1 MSEQIEVESGDEE
14 DTSKYL
20 YNVIKG
26 DLVDVKM
33 WTKFV
38 PVESG
43 AIDQLRS
50 ITKLPFVFKHVAAM
64 PDVHI
69 GTGSTV
75 GTVLATHGTVI
86 PAAVGVDSG
95 CGMIACR
102 ISLKAE
108 DLPDNL
114 HRLRTEIENMVPV
127 GFDDHSIQ
135 RLNGKGHGGTRT
147 VLNNQFKN
155 LKKGL
160 DAITAKHPGI
170 EHMVKNAEEKAYR
183 QLGSLGGGNHFI
195 ELCLDENNDVWIMLH
210 SGSRGIGNTI
220 GRYFIELAQKEMEAQ
235 KVTLPNKDLAYL
247 QEGSVHYDDY
257 VEAVSWAQEYARRN
271 RDAMLELVITAMT
284 RFLPHFRVTKEA
296 INCHH
301 NYVSEETHFGENV
314 IITRKGAVS
323 AQIGELGII
332 PGSMGAKSFI
342 VRGLGN
348 ADSFCSCSHGAG
360 RKMSRSAAKRK
371 ITVEEHIAA
380 TEGVECRKDEGM
392 IDESPAAYKSI
403 DDVMAS
409 QTDLVE
415 VVHTLKQI
423 LCVKG

>member
-1 MSEQIEVESGDEE
+1 MNDEN
-14 DTSKYL
+14 YL

-64 PDVHI
+64 PDVHV

-75 GTVLATHGTVI
+75 GTVMATRSAVI
-86 PAAVGVDSG
+86 PAAVGVDIG

-102 ISLKAE
+102 ISLRAE

-127 GFDDHSIQ
+127 GFDEHTTD
-135 RLNGKGHGGTRT
+135 RLNGKGHQETRT
-147 VLNNQFKN
+147 VINNQFKQ

-160 DAITAKHPGI
+160 DDICAKHPAI
-170 EHMVKNAEEKAYR
+170 DKMVKDAEQKAHR

-210 SGSRGIGNTI
+210 SGSRGIGNAI
-220 GRYFIELAQKEMEAQ
+220 GRYFIELAQKDMEASKIQ
-235 KVTLPNKDLAYL
+235 LPNKDLAYL
-247 QEGSVHYDDY
+247 MEGSQYYDDY
-257 VEAVSWAQEYARRN
+257 IEAVSWAQEYAKRN
-271 RDAMLELVITAMT
+271 RDVMLELVITAMT
-284 RFLPHFRVTKEA
+284 RYLPKFKVTKEA
-296 INCHH
+296 VNSHH
-301 NYVSEETHFGENV
+301 NYVSEETHFGEKL
-314 IITRKGAVS
+314 IITRKGAVN
-323 AQIGELGII
+323 AHKGVLGII

-342 VRGLGN
+342 VEGLGN
-348 ADSFCSCSHGAG
+348 AESFCSCSHGAG
-360 RKMSRSAAKRK
+360 RVMSRSAAKKK
-371 ITVEEHIAA
+371 ITLDDHIKA

-392 IDESPAAYKSI
+392 IDESPSAYKDI
-403 DDVMAS
+403 DAVMNS
-409 QTDLVE
+409 QTDLVRI
-415 VVHTLKQI
+415 VHTLKQV

>member
-1 MSEQIEVESGDEE
+1 MDNDIG
-14 DTSKYL
+14 
-20 YNVIKG
+20 YNLIKG

-69 GTGSTV
+69 GVGSTV
-75 GTVLATHGTVI
+75 GTVLATRSAVI
-86 PAAVGVDSG
+86 PAAVGVDIG

-114 HRLRTEIENMVPV
+114 HRLRTEIETMVPV
-127 GFDDHSIQ
+127 GMDDHNIA
-135 RLNGKGHGGTRT
+135 RLNGKGHQDTRT
-147 VLNNQFKN
+147 VLNNQWKQ
-155 LKKGL
+155 LDKGL
-160 DAITAKHPGI
+160 EAITLKHPII
-170 EHMVKNAEEKAYR
+170 EKMVKNSEEKAYR
-183 QLGSLGGGNHFI
+183 QLGSLGGGNHFVEI
-195 ELCLDENNDVWIMLH
+195 CLDENNDVWIMLH
-210 SGSRGIGNTI
+210 SGSRGIGNAI
-220 GRYFIELAQKEMEAQ
+220 GRYFIELAQKDME
-235 KVTLPNKDLAYL
+235 KNNIHLPHKDLAYL

-257 VEAVSWAQEYARRN
+257 VAAVDWAQEYAKRN

-284 RFLPHFRVTKEA
+284 RFLPTFKVTKEA

-301 NYVSEETHFGENV
+301 NYVSQETHFDENV

-323 AQIGELGII
+323 AQKDELGII

-348 ADSFCSCSHGAG
+348 PESFCSCSHGAG
-360 RKMSRSAAKRK
+360 RTMSRSAAKRK
-371 ITVEEHIAA
+371 ITVEDHILA
-380 TEGVECRKDEGM
+380 TAGVECRKDEGM

-409 QTDLVE
+409 QTDLVQI
-415 VVHTLKQI
+415 VHTLKQV

>member
-1 MSEQIEVESGDEE
+1 MDNDIG
-14 DTSKYL
+14 
-20 YNVIKG
+20 YNLIQG
-26 DLVDVKM
+26 SLVDVKM

-69 GTGSTV
+69 GVGSTV
-75 GTVLATHGTVI
+75 GTVLATRSAVI
-86 PAAVGVDSG
+86 PAAVGVDIG

-114 HRLRTEIENMVPV
+114 HRLRTEIETMVPV
-127 GFDDHSIQ
+127 GMDDHNIA
-135 RLNGKGHGGTRT
+135 RLNGKGHQDTRT
-147 VLNNQFKN
+147 VLNNQWKQ
-155 LKKGL
+155 LDKGL
-160 DAITAKHPGI
+160 EAITLKHPII
-170 EHMVKNAEEKAYR
+170 EKMVKNSEEKAYR
-183 QLGSLGGGNHFI
+183 QLGSLGGGNHFVEI
-195 ELCLDENNDVWIMLH
+195 CLDENNDVWIMLH
-210 SGSRGIGNTI
+210 SGSRGIGNAI
-220 GRYFIELAQKEMEAQ
+220 GRYFIELAQKDME
-235 KVTLPNKDLAYL
+235 KNNIHLPHKDLAYL
-247 QEGSVHYDDY
+247 QEGSIHYDDY
-257 VEAVSWAQEYARRN
+257 VAAVDWAQEYAKRN

-284 RFLPHFRVTKEA
+284 RFLPTFKVTKEA

-301 NYVSEETHFGENV
+301 NYVSQETHFDENV

-323 AQIGELGII
+323 AQKDELGII

-348 ADSFCSCSHGAG
+348 PESFCSCSHGAG
-360 RKMSRSAAKRK
+360 RTMSRSAAKRK
-371 ITVEEHIAA
+371 ITVEDHILA
-380 TEGVECRKDEGM
+380 TAGVECRKDEGM

-409 QTDLVE
+409 QTDLVQI
-415 VVHTLKQI
+415 VHTLKQV

>member
-1 MSEQIEVESGDEE
+1 MGNIEKDSD
-14 DTSKYL
+14 YL
-20 YNVIKG
+20 GYNLIKG

-33 WTKFV
+33 WTKHV

-86 PAAVGVDSG
+86 PAAVGVDIG

-102 ISLKAE
+102 TSLKAN

-114 HRLRTEIENMVPV
+114 HRLRTEIETMVPV
-127 GFDDHSIQ
+127 GF
-135 RLNGKGHGGTRT
+135 
-147 VLNNQFKN
+147 KN
-155 LKKGL
+155 LKTGL
-160 DAITAKHPGI
+160 ADIVARHPAIDK
-170 EHMVKNAEEKAYR
+170 MVKDAEKKAHT

-195 ELCLDENNDVWIMLH
+195 EICLDENQDVWIMLH
-210 SGSRGIGNTI
+210 SGSRGIGNAI
-220 GRYFIELAQKEMEAQ
+220 GRYFIELAQKDMEAQ
-235 KVTLPNKDLAYL
+235 KIILPNKDLAYL
-247 QEGSVHYDDY
+247 QEGSKYYDDY
-257 VEAVSWAQEYARRN
+257 VEAVSWAQDYAKRN
-271 RDAMLELVITAMT
+271 RDTMLELVITAMT
-284 RFLPHFRVTKEA
+284 RFLPTFKITKEA

-301 NYVSEETHFGENV
+301 NYISKEDHFGENV
-314 IITRKGAVS
+314 VVTRKGAVS
-323 AQIGELGII
+323 AQLGEFGII

-342 VRGLGN
+342 VQGLGN
-348 ADSFCSCSHGAG
+348 AESFCSCSHGAG
-360 RKMSRSAAKRK
+360 RTMSRSAAKKK
-371 ITVEEHIAA
+371 ITVEDHIAA
-380 TEGVECRKDEGM
+380 TAGVECRKDEGM
-392 IDESPAAYKSI
+392 IDESPAAYKDI
-403 DDVMAS
+403 DNVMLS
-409 QTDLVE
+409 QTDLVK

>member
-1 MSEQIEVESGDEE
+1 ME
-14 DTSKYL
+14 DDIGNYL

-69 GTGSTV
+69 GIGSTV
-75 GTVLATHGTVI
+75 GTVLATYGTVI
-86 PAAVGVDSG
+86 PAAVGVDIG

-102 ISLKAE
+102 TSLTAN
-108 DLPDNL
+108 DMPDNL
-114 HRLRTEIENMVPV
+114 HRLRSEIETMIPV
-127 GFDDHSIQ
+127 GFDEHSIT
-135 RLNGKGHGGTRT
+135 RLNGKGHSNTRT
-147 VLNNQFKN
+147 VLNNQYKN
-155 LKKGL
+155 LKTGL
-160 DAITAKHPGI
+160 DYIVAKHPII
-170 EHMVKNAEEKAYR
+170 EKMVKNAEEKAYR

-210 SGSRGIGNTI
+210 SGSRGIGNAI
-220 GRYFIELAQKEMEAQ
+220 GRYFIELAQKDMAANNIH
-235 KVTLPNKDLAYL
+235 LPHKDLAYL
-247 QEGSVHYDDY
+247 QEGSIHYDDY
-257 VEAVSWAQEYARRN
+257 VDAVSWAQDYAKRN
-271 RDAMLELVITAMT
+271 RDAMMDLVITAMT
-284 RFLPHFRVTKEA
+284 RFLPIFKITKEA

-301 NYVSEETHFGENV
+301 NYVSKEIHFDEEV
-314 IITRKGAVS
+314 IVTRKGAVS
-323 AQIGELGII
+323 AQRDELGII

-348 ADSFCSCSHGAG
+348 EESFCSCSHGAG
-360 RKMSRSAAKRK
+360 RTMSRSAAKRN
-371 ITVEEHIAA
+371 ITVEQHIAA
-380 TEGVECRKDEGM
+380 TAGVECRKDEGM

-409 QTDLVE
+409 QVDLIE

>member
-1 MSEQIEVESGDEE
+1 MDNDIG
-14 DTSKYL
+14 
-20 YNVIKG
+20 YNLIKG

-69 GTGSTV
+69 GVGSTV
-75 GTVLATHGTVI
+75 GTVLATRSAVI
-86 PAAVGVDSG
+86 PAAVGVDIG

-102 ISLKAE
+102 ISLTAE

-114 HRLRTEIENMVPV
+114 HRLRTEIETMVPV
-127 GFDDHSIQ
+127 GMDDHNIA
-135 RLNGKGHGGTRT
+135 RLNGKGHQDTRT
-147 VLNNQFKN
+147 VLNNQWKQ
-155 LKKGL
+155 LDKGL
-160 DAITAKHPGI
+160 EAITLKHPII
-170 EHMVKNAEEKAYR
+170 EKMVKNSEEKAYR
-183 QLGSLGGGNHFI
+183 QLGSLGGGNHFVEI
-195 ELCLDENNDVWIMLH
+195 CLDENNDVWIMLH
-210 SGSRGIGNTI
+210 SGSRGIGNAI
-220 GRYFIELAQKEMEAQ
+220 GRYFIELAQKDME
-235 KVTLPNKDLAYL
+235 KNNIHLPHKDLAYL
-247 QEGSVHYDDY
+247 QEGSIHYDDY
-257 VEAVSWAQEYARRN
+257 VAAVDWAQEYAKRN

-284 RFLPHFRVTKEA
+284 RFLPTFKVTKEA

-301 NYVSEETHFGENV
+301 NYVSQETHFDENV

-323 AQIGELGII
+323 AQKDELGTI

-348 ADSFCSCSHGAG
+348 PESFCSCSHGAG
-360 RKMSRSAAKRK
+360 RTMSRSAAKRK
-371 ITVEEHIAA
+371 ITVEDHILA
-380 TEGVECRKDEGM
+380 TAGVECRKDEGM

-409 QTDLVE
+409 QTDLVQI
-415 VVHTLKQI
+415 VHTLKQV

>member
-1 MSEQIEVESGDEE
+1 MDNDVG
-14 DTSKYL
+14 
-20 YNVIKG
+20 YNLIKG

-69 GTGSTV
+69 GVGSTV
-75 GTVLATHGTVI
+75 GTVLATHSAVI
-86 PAAVGVDSG
+86 PAAVGVDIG

-114 HRLRTEIENMVPV
+114 HRLRTEIETMVPV
-127 GFDDHSIQ
+127 GMDEHSIS
-135 RLNGKGHGGTRT
+135 RLNGKGHQDTRT
-147 VLNNQFKN
+147 VLNNQWKQ
-155 LKKGL
+155 L
-160 DAITAKHPGI
+160 DKRLEAITLKHPTI
-170 EHMVKNAEEKAYR
+170 EKMVKNSEEKAYR
-183 QLGSLGGGNHFI
+183 QLGSLGGGNHFVEI
-195 ELCLDENNDVWIMLH
+195 CLDENNDVWIMLH
-210 SGSRGIGNTI
+210 SGSRGIGNAI
-220 GRYFIELAQKEMEAQ
+220 GRYFIELAQKDME
-235 KVTLPNKDLAYL
+235 KNNIHLPHKDLAYL
-247 QEGSVHYDDY
+247 QEGSTHYDDY
-257 VEAVSWAQEYARRN
+257 VDAVDWAQEYAKRN
-271 RDAMLELVITAMT
+271 RDAMLELVITAMS
-284 RFLPHFRVTKEA
+284 RFLPAFKITKEA

-301 NYVSEETHFGENV
+301 NYISQETHFGKNV

-323 AQIGELGII
+323 AQVDELGII

-348 ADSFCSCSHGAG
+348 SESFCSCSHGAG
-360 RKMSRSAAKRK
+360 RKMSRSAAKRQ
-371 ITVEEHIAA
+371 ITVEEHVLA

-409 QTDLVE
+409 QTDLVQI
-415 VVHTLKQI
+415 VHTLKQV

>member
-1 MSEQIEVESGDEE
+1 MIDNDE
-14 DTSKYL
+14 TYL
-20 YNVIKG
+20 YNTIKG
-26 DLVDVKM
+26 NLVDVKM
-33 WTKFV
+33 WTRFV

-50 ITKLPFVFKHVAAM
+50 ITSLPFVFKHVAAM

-69 GTGSTV
+69 GIGSTV
-75 GTVLATHGTVI
+75 GTVMATKNAVI
-86 PAAVGVDSG
+86 PAAVGVDIG

-102 ISLKAE
+102 ISLTAS

-114 HRLRTEIENMVPV
+114 HRLRTEIETMVPV
-127 GFDDHSIQ
+127 GFDDHTSQ
-135 RLNGKGHGGTRT
+135 RLAGKGHQATT
-147 VLNNQFKN
+147 KLLNNQFN
-155 LKKGL
+155 QLKPGL
-160 DAITAKHPGI
+160 DTIIMRHPAIGK
-170 EHMVKNAEEKAYR
+170 MVHSANEKAFK

-210 SGSRGIGNTI
+210 SGSRGIGNAI
-220 GRYFIELAQKEMEAQ
+220 GRYFIELAQKDMAANN
-235 KVTLPNKDLAYL
+235 VHLPNKDLAYL
-247 QEGSVHYDDY
+247 EEGSLYYQDY
-257 VEAVSWAQEYARRN
+257 VDAVSWAQDYAKRN
-271 RDAMLELVITAMT
+271 RDSMLELVITAMT
-284 RFLPHFRVTKEA
+284 RFLPAFKVTKEA

-301 NYVSEETHFGENV
+301 NYVSQEKHFGEDV

-323 AQIGELGII
+323 AQHGEYGII

-348 ADSFCSCSHGAG
+348 AESFCSCSHGAG
-360 RKMSRSAAKRK
+360 RVMSRSAAKKK
-371 ITVEEHIAA
+371 ITIEDHVKA

-392 IDESPAAYKSI
+392 IDESPAAYKDI
-403 DDVMAS
+403 DNVMQS

-415 VVHTLKQI
+415 IVHTLKQV

>member
-1 MSEQIEVESGDEE
+1 ME
-14 DTSKYL
+14 DTGNYL

-26 DLVDVKM
+26 DLVDVRM

-38 PVESG
+38 PVESA

-64 PDVHI
+64 PDVHV

-75 GTVLATHGTVI
+75 GTVMATKSAVI
-86 PAAVGVDSG
+86 PAAVGVDIG

-114 HRLRTEIENMVPV
+114 HRLRTEIETMVPV
-127 GFDDHSIQ
+127 GFDEHTTE
-135 RLNGKGHGGTRT
+135 RLNGKGHQDTRT
-147 VLNNQFKN
+147 VLNNQYKQ
-155 LKKGL
+155 LKTGL
-160 DAITAKHPGI
+160 DDIIQRHPAIDK
-170 EHMVKNAEEKAYR
+170 MVRDAHKKAHT

-210 SGSRGIGNTI
+210 SGSRGIGNAI
-220 GRYFIELAQKEMEAQ
+220 GRYFIELAQKDMEAQ
-235 KVTLPNKDLAYL
+235 QIKLPNQDLAYL
-247 QEGSVHYDDY
+247 QEGSQYYDDY
-257 VEAVSWAQEYARRN
+257 VDAVDWAQQYAKRN

-284 RFLPHFRVTKEA
+284 RFLPTFKVTKEA

-301 NYVSEETHFGENV
+301 NYVSHETHFGEDV

-323 AQIGELGII
+323 AQKDELGII

-360 RKMSRSAAKRK
+360 RKMSRSAAKKK
-371 ITVEEHIAA
+371 ITLEDHVLA

-415 VVHTLKQI
+415 VVHTLKQV

>member
-1 MSEQIEVESGDEE
+1 
-14 DTSKYL
+14 
-20 YNVIKG
+20 
-26 DLVDVKM
+26 M

-69 GTGSTV
+69 GVGSTV
-75 GTVLATHGTVI
+75 GTVLATRSAVI
-86 PAAVGVDSG
+86 PAAVGVDIG

-114 HRLRTEIENMVPV
+114 HRLRTEIETMVPV
-127 GFDDHSIQ
+127 GMDDHNIA
-135 RLNGKGHGGTRT
+135 RLNGKGHQDTRT
-147 VLNNQFKN
+147 VLNNQWKQ
-155 LKKGL
+155 LDKGL
-160 DAITAKHPGI
+160 EAITLKHPII
-170 EHMVKNAEEKAYR
+170 EKMVKNSEEKAYR
-183 QLGSLGGGNHFI
+183 QLGSLGGGNHFVEI
-195 ELCLDENNDVWIMLH
+195 CLDENNDVWIMLH
-210 SGSRGIGNTI
+210 SGSRGIGNAI
-220 GRYFIELAQKEMEAQ
+220 GRYFIELAQKDME
-235 KVTLPNKDLAYL
+235 KNNIHLPHKDLAYL
-247 QEGSVHYDDY
+247 QEGSIHYDDY
-257 VEAVSWAQEYARRN
+257 VAAVDWAQEYAKRN

-284 RFLPHFRVTKEA
+284 RFLPTFKVTKEA

-301 NYVSEETHFGENV
+301 NYVSQETHFDENV

-323 AQIGELGII
+323 AQKDELGII

-348 ADSFCSCSHGAG
+348 PESFCSCSHGAG
-360 RKMSRSAAKRK
+360 RTMSRSAAKRK
-371 ITVEEHIAA
+371 ITVEDHILA
-380 TEGVECRKDEGM
+380 TAGVECRKDEGM

-409 QTDLVE
+409 QTDLVQI
-415 VVHTLKQI
+415 VHTLKQV

>member
-1 MSEQIEVESGDEE
+1 MEE
-14 DTSKYL
+14 ETYL

-26 DLVDVKM
+26 DLVDVRM

-38 PVESG
+38 PVESA

-64 PDVHI
+64 PDVHV

-75 GTVLATHGTVI
+75 GTVLATKQAVI
-86 PAAVGVDSG
+86 PAAVGVDIG

-102 ISLKAE
+102 TSLRAD

-114 HRLRTEIENMVPV
+114 HRVRSEIENMVPV
-127 GFDDHSIQ
+127 GFDEHSIQ

-147 VLNNQFKN
+147 VLNNQYKQ

-160 DAITAKHPGI
+160 EDIVQRHPAIEK
-170 EHMVKNAEEKAYR
+170 MVKNAEEKAYR

-195 ELCLDENNDVWIMLH
+195 ELCLDENDDVWIMLH
-210 SGSRGIGNTI
+210 SGSRGIGNAI
-220 GRYFIELAQKEMEAQ
+220 GRYFIELAQKDMERQ
-235 KVTLPNKDLAYL
+235 QIQLPNKDLAYL
-247 QEGSVHYDDY
+247 QEGSQYYQDY
-257 VEAVSWAQEYARRN
+257 VDAVEWAQEYARRN
-271 RDAMLELVITAMT
+271 RDAMMDLVITALS
-284 RFLPHFRVTKEA
+284 RFLPVFKITKEA

-301 NYVSEETHFGENV
+301 NYISQETHFDENV

-323 AQIGELGII
+323 AQYDELGII

-348 ADSFCSCSHGAG
+348 VDSFCSCSHGAG
-360 RKMSRSAAKRK
+360 RKMSRSAAKK
-371 ITVEEHIAA
+371 NITVEDHVKA

-415 VVHTLKQI
+415 IVHTLKQV

>member
-1 MSEQIEVESGDEE
+1 MDNDIG
-14 DTSKYL
+14 
-20 YNVIKG
+20 YNLIKG

-69 GTGSTV
+69 GVGSTV
-75 GTVLATHGTVI
+75 GTVLATRSAVI
-86 PAAVGVDSG
+86 PAAVGVDIG

-114 HRLRTEIENMVPV
+114 HRLRTEIETMVPV
-127 GFDDHSIQ
+127 GMDDHNIA
-135 RLNGKGHGGTRT
+135 RLNGKGHQDTRT
-147 VLNNQFKN
+147 VLNNQWKQ
-155 LKKGL
+155 LDKGL
-160 DAITAKHPGI
+160 EAITLKHPII
-170 EHMVKNAEEKAYR
+170 EKMVKNSEEKAYR
-183 QLGSLGGGNHFI
+183 QLGSLGGGNHFVEI
-195 ELCLDENNDVWIMLH
+195 CLDENNDVWIMLH
-210 SGSRGIGNTI
+210 SGSRGIGNAI
-220 GRYFIELAQKEMEAQ
+220 GRYFIELAQKDME
-235 KVTLPNKDLAYL
+235 KNNIHLPHKDLAYL
-247 QEGSVHYDDY
+247 QEGSIHYDDY
-257 VEAVSWAQEYARRN
+257 VAAVDWAQEYAKRN

-284 RFLPHFRVTKEA
+284 RFLPTFKVTKEA

-301 NYVSEETHFGENV
+301 NYVSQETHFDENV

-323 AQIGELGII
+323 AQKDELGII

-348 ADSFCSCSHGAG
+348 PESFCSCSHGAG
-360 RKMSRSAAKRK
+360 RTMSRSAAKRK
-371 ITVEEHIAA
+371 ITVEDHILA
-380 TEGVECRKDEGM
+380 TAGVECRKDEGM

-409 QTDLVE
+409 QTDLVQI
-415 VVHTLKQI
+415 VHTLKQV

>member
-1 MSEQIEVESGDEE
+1 MENEE
-14 DTSKYL
+14 GQYL
-20 YNVIKG
+20 YNVVKG

-50 ITKLPFVFKHVAAM
+50 ITSLPFVFKHVAAM
-64 PDVHI
+64 PDVHV

-75 GTVLATHGTVI
+75 GTVMATRSAVI
-86 PAAVGVDSG
+86 PAAVGVDIG

-114 HRLRTEIENMVPV
+114 HRIRTEIETMIPV
-127 GFDDHSIQ
+127 GFDEHTTQ
-135 RLNGKGHGGTRT
+135 RLNGKGHQDTRT
-147 VLNNQFKN
+147 LLNNQFKQ

-160 DAITAKHPGI
+160 DDIVAKHPAI
-170 EHMVKNAEEKAYR
+170 EKMVKDAEEKAYR
-183 QLGSLGGGNHFI
+183 QLGTLGGGNHFV

-210 SGSRGIGNTI
+210 SGSRGIGNAI
-220 GRYFIELAQKEMEAQ
+220 GRYFIELAQKDMAAAGI
-235 KVTLPNKDLAYL
+235 VLPHKDLAYL
-247 QEGSVHYDDY
+247 TEGTKYYQDY
-257 VEAVSWAQEYARRN
+257 VDAVDWAQQYAKRN
-271 RDAMLELVITAMT
+271 RDAMLELVITALT
-284 RFLPHFRVTKEA
+284 RFLPTFKVTKEA

-301 NYVSEETHFGENV
+301 NYISHEEHFGEDV

-323 AQIGELGII
+323 AQKDELGII

-348 ADSFCSCSHGAG
+348 ADSYCSCSHGAG
-360 RKMSRSAAKRK
+360 RKLSRTAAKK
-371 ITVEEHIAA
+371 HISLEDHIKA
-380 TEGVECRKDEGM
+380 TEGVECRKDEAM

-409 QTDLVE
+409 QADLVE
-415 VVHTLKQI
+415 VVHTLKQLI
-423 LCVKG
+423 CVKG

>member
-1 MSEQIEVESGDEE
+1 MSEENEIEL
-14 DTSKYL
+14 TH
-20 YNVIKG
+20 NVIKG

-75 GTVLATHGTVI
+75 GTVMATIGTVI
-86 PAAVGVDSG
+86 PAAVGVDIG

-102 ISLKAE
+102 TSLKAT

-114 HRLRTEIENMVPV
+114 HRLRTEIETMVPV
-127 GFDDHSIQ
+127 GMDEHSIA
-135 RLNGKGHGGTRT
+135 RLNGKGHQQTRT
-147 VLNNQFKN
+147 VLNNQWKQ
-155 LKKGL
+155 LEKRL
-160 DAITAKHPGI
+160 DEITTKYPVI
-170 EHMVKNAEEKAYR
+170 EKMVKNSVEKSYR

-195 ELCLDENNDVWIMLH
+195 ELCLDENQDVWIMLH
-210 SGSRGIGNTI
+210 SGSRGIGNAI
-220 GRYFIELAQKEMEAQ
+220 GRFFIDMAQKEMESQ
-235 KVTLPNKDLAYL
+235 KVHLPNRDLAYL
-247 QEGSVHYDDY
+247 QEGSQYYQDY
-257 VEAVSWAQEYARRN
+257 VDAVSWAQEYAKRN

-284 RFLPHFRVTKEA
+284 RHLPTFTITKEA
-296 INCHH
+296 INAHH
-301 NYVSEETHFGENV
+301 NYISEEEHFGQSV
-314 IITRKGAVS
+314 IITRKGAVN
-323 AQIGELGII
+323 AHKGVLGII

-342 VRGLGN
+342 VEGLGN
-348 ADSFCSCSHGAG
+348 QDSFCSCSHGAG
-360 RKMSRSAAKRK
+360 RVMSRTAAKK
-371 ITVEEHIAA
+371 LISVEDHVKA

-392 IDESPAAYKSI
+392 IDESPSAYKDI
-403 DDVMAS
+403 DNVMKS
-409 QTDLVE
+409 QEDLVRI
-415 VVHTLKQI
+415 VHTLKQV

>member
-1 MSEQIEVESGDEE
+1 MENKDDDYSP
-14 DTSKYL
+14 
-20 YNVIKG
+20 YNLILG
-26 DLVDVKM
+26 DLVNVKM

-64 PDVHI
+64 PDVHV

-75 GTVLATHGTVI
+75 GTVLATKQAVI
-86 PAAVGVDSG
+86 PAAVGVDIG

-127 GFDDHSIQ
+127 GFDEHSIP
-135 RLNGKGHGGTRT
+135 RLNGSGHQNTRK
-147 VLNNQFKN
+147 VLNNQYNN

-160 DAITAKHPGI
+160 DDIILKHPII
-170 EHMVKNAEEKAYR
+170 EKMAKNAEEKAYR

-210 SGSRGIGNTI
+210 SGSRGIGNII
-220 GRYFIELAQKEMEAQ
+220 GRYFIELAQKDMEAQ
-235 KVTLPNKDLAYL
+235 QIKLPNKDLAYL
-247 QEGSVHYDDY
+247 EEGSKYYQDY
-257 VEAVSWAQEYARRN
+257 VDAVDWAQEYARRN
-271 RDAMLELVITAMT
+271 RDAMMELVITAMT
-284 RFLPHFRVTKEA
+284 RFLPTFKVTKEA
-296 INCHH
+296 INSHH
-301 NYVSEETHFGENV
+301 NYVSHETHFGEKV
-314 IITRKGAVS
+314 IITRKGAVD
-323 AQIGELGII
+323 AHKGVLGII

-348 ADSFCSCSHGAG
+348 AESFCSCSHGAG
-360 RKMSRSAAKRK
+360 RKMSRSAAKK
-371 ITVEEHIAA
+371 QITVEEHIKA

-403 DDVMAS
+403 DDVMLS

-415 VVHTLKQI
+415 VVHTLKQV